1 MRPFGTAVIAAAA
14 LAIPAAGSAQPGAQP
29 DSLWDR
35 VDLRGIVDAET
46 AIETSGGDVQ
56 KFDLIVTPEATA
68 DLGAVGRLTGI
79 ARFRFDPAD
88 ELEPGRPQGQEG
100 ARSAL
105 SRRALIGALADVELR
120 ELYLDSF
127 VGDAFLRLG
136 KQQIVW
142 GEADGLRVL
151 DVVNPFHFREFILPE
166 FEDRRIPLWTAMVE
180 VPVGPL
186 TGQLVWLPDHS
197 YDDVP
202 GGDSVFAF
210 TTPRAVP
217 RPPSSLVGAGPV
229 VFNAPDRPN
238 RFLADD
244 DVGLRLT
251 GFLGGWDFS
260 LNYLYH
266 YRDEQ
271 VLFREALAG
280 GGLAFTPRYERSHL
294 IGGSFSNAFGD
305 FTLRGELGY
314 STDRF
319 FLTNDAADTDG
330 VYETGE
336 LGYVLGLDYQANSN
350 LFISGQIFQSVIED
364 PPTGATRDRVDTN
377 LTLLVE
383 QQFRNDTITA
393 SALLIHGANDGD
405 GLIDID
411 LDYQLRSNVVL
422 TAGADI
428 FYGDESGLFG
438 QFQDHSRITVG
449 IEIGF

>member
-1 MRPFGTAVIAAAA
+1 MMAHLRAAA
-14 LAIPAAGSAQPGAQP
+14 LIVAIQAVTAAAMAQP
-29 DSLWDR
+29 DSPWDR
-35 VDLRGIVDAET
+35 VDIRGIIDSELAVGA
-46 AIETSGGDVQ
+46 SGGEVQ
-56 KFDLIVTPEATA
+56 KLETVITPEATV

-88 ELEPGRPQGQEG
+88 ELEPGRPDGQDG
-100 ARSAL
+100 VRSAV
-105 SRRALIGALADVELR
+105 SRRGFLGELGDVELR

-127 VGDAFLRLG
+127 VGEAFLRLG

-202 GGDSVFAF
+202 GGDSTFAF
-210 TTPRAVP
+210 STPRAVP
-217 RPPSSLVGAGPV
+217 RPPAALVGGGPV
-229 VFNAPDRPN
+229 RLNATDRPDR
-238 RFLADD
+238 FLLDD
-244 DVGLRLT
+244 DVGLRFT

-271 VLFREALAG
+271 VLFREPLAG
-280 GGLAFTPRYERSHL
+280 GGVAYSARYERSHL
-294 IGGSFSNAFGD
+294 VGGSFSNAFGD

-319 FLTNDAADTDG
+319 FLTNDAGDADG
-330 VYETGE
+330 VYETNE
-336 LGYVLGLDYQANSN
+336 FGYVLGLDYQVDSD
-350 LFISGQIFQSVIED
+350 LRLSGQIFQSVIER
-364 PPTGATRDRVDTN
+364 PPEGATRERLDTN
-377 LTLLVE
+377 VTLLIE
-383 QQFRNDTITA
+383 QELRNDTITA
-393 SALLIHGANDGD
+393 SALVIQSADDGD
-405 GLIDID
+405 GLVDID
-411 LDYQLRSNVVL
+411 LSYQLRSNIVL
-422 TAGADI
+422 TAGADV
-428 FYGDESGLFG
+428 FYGDEDGLFG
-438 QFQDHSRITVG
+438 QFQDQSRITVG